1 MKFLKFILQIAEKE
15 IVPSQ
20 KYLDKKVSVDQL
32 CPLTQKLETSY
43 ESCLAVASLLY
54 RLAISRTFL

>member
-15 IVPSQ
+15 IVPGQ

-32 CPLTQKLETSY
+32 
-43 ESCLAVASLLY
+43 
-54 RLAISRTFL
+54 